1 MPIGKLKELVKKQK
15 LVIAFIIFI
24 IFWPVVFIG
33 SAVFPFPLQ
42 TDIVSKQVDQ
52 SLPIMDPDSSL
63 WAQALPN
70 EIPLGAQTVT
80 KPILAT
86 PSIHTVTVSSLHN
99 DSWIVFRLEWEDS
112 IKDVS
117 TVGTEFYQDAAAL
130 QFPVLDETPFLGM
143 GDEEQPVNIWQWRS
157 DWQEDINEAYKEVE
171 DTYPNMWVDFYPF
184 SISEPPYIIPLLET
198 IDNVAV
204 PGWAAENPLSQPIK
218 VTPISDLIAEGFG
231 TLTFK
236 PDQKVIGRGV
246 WENGVWKVVYA
257 RPLDTGDP
265 SDTQFTVGEEN
276 SIAIAVWDGDNR
288 EVDGRKGVSA
298 WLTMKVEGS
307 SFLPFSINIDD
318 AFSSLALVGTAA
330 VLLSKPTRYIR

>member
-1 MPIGKLKELVKKQK
+1 MVNKKI
-15 LVIAFIIFI
+15 VIAFTIFLIVWPIIFI
-24 IFWPVVFIG
+24 G
-33 SAVFPFPLQ
+33 SSAFPFPLQ
-42 TDIVSKQVDQ
+42 IDVVSKRVSQA
-52 SLPIMDPDSSL
+52 LPITDPDSSL

-86 PSIHTVTVSSLHN
+86 PSIQTVTVSSLHN
-99 DSWIVFRLEWEDS
+99 DSWIVFRLEW
-112 IKDVS
+112 KDPTRNVS
-117 TVGTEFYQDAAAL
+117 TTGTEYYQDAAAL
-130 QFPVLDETPFLGM
+130 QFPILEGTPFLGM
-143 GDEEQPVNIWQWRS
+143 GEDGEPVNIWQWRG
-157 DWQEDINEAYKEVE
+157 DWQEDINQVYKEVE

-184 SISEPPYIIPLLET
+184 AISEPPYKIPLLQS
-198 IDNVAV
+198 INKSFV
-204 PGWAAENPLSQPIK
+204 PGWIAGNPLSQPIK

-265 SDTQFTVGEEN
+265 SDAQFTVGEEK
-276 SIAIAVWDGDNR
+276 SMAIAVWDGENR

-298 WLTMKVEGS
+298 WLTLRVEGS

-318 AFSSLALVGTAA
+318 AFTSVTLVGTAA
-330 VLLSKPTRYIR
+330 VLLYRPTRYIR

>member
-1 MPIGKLKELVKKQK
+1 MADKKT
-15 LVIAFIIFI
+15 IAALIIFLIIWPIIFI
-24 IFWPVVFIG
+24 G
-33 SAVFPFPLQ
+33 ASVFPFPVQ
-42 TDIVSKQVDQ
+42 VDVVSKQVDQ
-52 SLPIMDPDSSL
+52 PLPITDPDSSL
-63 WAQALPN
+63 WAKALSK

-86 PSIHTVTVSSLHN
+86 PSISTITINSLHN
-99 DSWIVFRLEWEDS
+99 GSWIAFKLEWKDQS
-112 IKDVS
+112 RDVS
-117 TVGTEFYQDAAAL
+117 TVGTENYQDAAAL
-130 QFPVLDETPFLGM
+130 QFPILEGKPFLGM
-143 GDEEQPVNIWQWRS
+143 GEEGDPVNIWQWRG
-157 DWQEDINEAYKEVE
+157 DWQEDINDVYQEVE

-265 SDTQFTVGEEN
+265 SDPQFIVGEEK
-276 SIAIAVWDGDNR
+276 SMAIAVWNGENR
-288 EVDGRKGVSA
+288 EVDGRKAISA
-298 WLTMKVEGS
+298 WLTMKLEGS
-307 SFLPFSINIDD
+307 SFLPFSISIDD
-318 AFSSLALVGTAA
+318 AFATVAFVGTAA
-330 VLLSKPTRYIR
+330 FLLQKPTRYVK